1 MLAHTLGG
9 THGWHRFPQHGHRD
23 AKRRH
28 PACDASRRQIVVSAK
43 QNDRGA
49 WVAQIGASVDG
60 KPFALPDVE
69 PVTPEWTTQAEA
81 LRDGVERGCYLVD
94 RSSAGRGLED
104 SAHGSGES

>member
-1 MLAHTLGG
+1 MDGTGSRSTDIETQSDGTLRV
-9 THGWHRFPQHGHRD
+9 THRGV
-23 AKRRH
+23 
-28 PACDASRRQIVVSAK
+28 QIVVSAK

-104 SAHGSGES
+104 SVHGSGES